1 MFAITLVRR
10 YRSLMAALSEMPE
23 VVDPREVTLGALF
36 TGFLKVALSGFGG
49 VLAWA
54 QRMVVEDRRWLSNRE
69 FLDLLSLCQFLP
81 GPNIVNVSIA
91 LGARFQGP
99 LGSIAAFSGLMIA
112 PVVIV
117 LLLGA
122 LYATYGQTELVRGAF
137 TGIAAAAAGLALSMG
152 VKLALSYRH
161 GRIGLVFGALAFGAV
176 GILHLPLAEVLL
188 VLAPV
193 SIAVAWMRR
202 S

>member
-1 MFAITLVRR
+1 MTV
-10 YRSLMAALSEMPE
+10 LSETPE

-36 TGFLKVALSGFGG
+36 VGFLKVALSGFGG

-54 QRMVVEDRRWLSNRE
+54 QRMIVEDRRWLSNRE

-99 LGSIAAFSGLMIA
+99 LGSLAAFSGLMVA
-112 PVVIV
+112 PTTIV
-117 LLLGA
+117 LLLGG
-122 LYATYGQTELVRGAF
+122 LYATYGQLAIVRGAF

-152 VKLALSYRH
+152 VKLALSYRQ
-161 GRIGLVFGALAFGAV
+161 GPVGLVCGGLAFGAV
-176 GILHLPLAEVLL
+176 GILHLALVEVLV

-193 SIAVAWMRR
+193 SIAAAWLRR
-202 S
+202 P